1 MIDVPRGISLWLH
14 IAAAAVLVGG
24 ALYGRLAIQAAAAT
38 LALEEAAKV
47 NDRAAEGFRGVAVA
61 AIIVLLITGAF
72 NYLQTGAHSTRYHI
86 LLGIKLLFALHV
98 FASVLLA
105 LRPKNPRRG
114 RQLAGAGI
122 SGVGVILIA
131 VYLSQIA

>member
-1 MIDVPRGISLWLH
+1 MIDVPKGLSLWLH

-24 ALYGRLAIQAAAAT
+24 ALYARLAMQAAAVT
-38 LALEEAAKV
+38 LTAEEAARV
-47 NDRAAEGFRGVAVA
+47 NDTAAERFRGWVIA
-61 AIIVLLITGAF
+61 AIVVLLITGVY
-72 NYLQTGAHSTRYHI
+72 NYMHTGAHSPRYHI
-86 LLGIKLLFALHV
+86 LLGIKLLLALHV

-114 RQLAGAGI
+114 RQWAGAGI
-122 SGVGVILIA
+122 SGVAVILIA

>member
-1 MIDVPRGISLWLH
+1 MIDVPRGLALWLH
-14 IAAAAVLVGG
+14 IAAAAVLIGG
-24 ALYGRLAIQAAAAT
+24 ALYAPLAIRAAAAT
-38 LALEEAAKV
+38 LTPDEAGKISDATSV
-47 NDRAAEGFRGVAVA
+47 RFRPWVFA
-61 AIIVLLITGAF
+61 AIAVLLITGVY

-86 LLGIKLLFALHV
+86 LLGIKLLLAAHV

-105 LRPKNPRRG
+105 LRPKNPRRA

-131 VYLSQIA
+131 AYLSQIM

>member
-1 MIDVPRGISLWLH
+1 MIDVPRGI
-14 IAAAAVLVGG
+14 AVG
-24 ALYGRLAIQAAAAT
+24 AIL
-38 LALEEAAKV
+38 
-47 NDRAAEGFRGVAVA
+47 
-61 AIIVLLITGAF
+61 VLLITGAF

-86 LLGIKLLFALHV
+86 LLGIKLLLALHV

-105 LRPKNPRRG
+105 LRPKNPRRR

-122 SGVGVILIA
+122 SGVAIILIA

>member
-1 MIDVPRGISLWLH
+1 MIDVPRGLALWLH

-24 ALYGRLAIQAAAAT
+24 ALYARLAIQAAAAT
-38 LALEEAAKV
+38 QAPEEAA
-47 NDRAAEGFRGVAVA
+47 NITDAAAARFRAWVIA
-61 AIIVLLITGAF
+61 AIAVLLITGVY

-86 LLGIKLLFALHV
+86 LLAVKLLLALHV

-114 RQLAGAGI
+114 RPLAGAGI
-122 SGVGVILIA
+122 SGVAIILIA
-131 VYLSQIA
+131 VYLSPIA